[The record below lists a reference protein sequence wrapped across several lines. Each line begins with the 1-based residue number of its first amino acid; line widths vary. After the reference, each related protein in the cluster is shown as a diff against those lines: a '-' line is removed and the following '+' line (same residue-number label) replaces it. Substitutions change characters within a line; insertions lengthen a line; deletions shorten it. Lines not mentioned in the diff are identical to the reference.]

1 MILLHY
7 FPGVQMQ
14 KMDGC
19 YPESLEVNGQQ
30 VDTKVVLARILEKEM
45 GGSYHLE
52 ALKAQA
58 VAAYTYILRQ
68 NRVTGVAIGSTY
80 SARAMQ
86 AVEEVLGEYMTYNG
100 EPILATF
107 FAYSA
112 GWNYLGRKI

>member
-1 MILLHY
+1 MSQFGANEFAKSGWNYREILLHY

-19 YPESLEVNGQQ
+19 YPETLEVNGQQ

-68 NRVTGVAIGSTY
+68 NRVDRGCDRQHLFRACHAGGGR
-80 SARAMQ
+80 SARRIYD
-86 AVEEVLGEYMTYNG
+86 L
-100 EPILATF
+100 
-107 FAYSA
+107 
-112 GWNYLGRKI
+112 